1 MFHTKELNNQM
12 NSLHK
17 KASRL
22 SYQYRNLS
30 FDELL
35 KLDKS
40 VSVHYRNL
48 EYLSTEIHEA
58 QMGLSLSIR
67 NDILTLNQNTFY
79 NLRFGVKVTDRNTR
93 KAKFGFEIIS
103 TIGAVLWEDLSN
115 SIQNSDSLNDFKHKI
130 KQWTPDK
137 CPCSI
142 FRNFIKK
149 LGYTGKPHL
158 CAPSQILR
166 SFLNFSL
173 RYFILKYL

>member
-1 MFHTKELNNQM
+1 M
-12 NSLHK
+12 
-17 KASRL
+17 
-22 SYQYRNLS
+22 S

-48 EYLSTEIHEA
+48 EYLLTEIYEA

-67 NDILTLNQNTFY
+67 NDILFLNQNSFY
-79 NLRFGVKVTDRNTR
+79 NLRFGIKVTNRNTR

-103 TIGAVLWEDLSN
+103 TIGAVLWEDLSK
-115 SIQNSDSLNDFKHKI
+115 SIQKSDSLNNFKHKI

-142 FRNFIKK
+142 FRYFIMK
-149 LGYTGKPHL
+149 LGYTGKTYMGT
-158 CAPSQILR
+158 PSQILR
-166 SFLNFSL
+166 SVLNFSL

>member
-1 MFHTKELNNQM
+1 M
-12 NSLHK
+12 
-17 KASRL
+17 
-22 SYQYRNLS
+22 S

-48 EYLSTEIHEA
+48 EYLLTEIYEA

-67 NDILTLNQNTFY
+67 NDILTLNQNSFY
-79 NLRFGVKVTDRNTR
+79 NLRFGIKVTNRNTR

-103 TIGAVLWEDLSN
+103 TIGAVLWEDLSK
-115 SIQNSDSLNDFKHKI
+115 SIQKSDSLNNFKHKI

-142 FRNFIKK
+142 FRYFIMK
-149 LGYTGKPHL
+149 LGYTGKTYM
-158 CAPSQILR
+158 CTPSQILR
-166 SFLNFSL
+166 SVLNFSL